1 MSVATIRLIALAFS
15 MKQEIKIIFIT
26 LIAICMLPVLA
37 IFLLTQAGINAVS
50 GTLVDN
56 DVQNNVVNIH
66 DPKTGDIVDQIAI
79 SAMWPVHGIVTL
91 EYAQVFLPY
100 DPFHTG
106 IDIAN
111 GTVGDPVGA
120 FMSGTVIYAGETS
133 WGFGK
138 HVKIDNGHYI
148 TSIYAHLD
156 TILVK
161 KGDTVEVGTVVGTR
175 GDTGWST
182 GPHLHFQINVFG
194 IPVNPR
200 VFLTGDPPTE
210 APEQVPNP

>member
-1 MSVATIRLIALAFS
+1 MNPAAIRYIALAFS
-15 MKQEIKIIFIT
+15 MKSELK
-26 LIAICMLPVLA
+26 L
-37 IFLLTQAGINAVS
+37 IFLTFALVCLLPIMAIVILTQAGIGIVS
-50 GTLVDN
+50 DALVSQ
-56 DVQNNVVNIH
+56 DVQAAQVDIH
-66 DPKTGDIVDQIAI
+66 DPSSGEIVDHVETSVI
-79 SAMWPVHGIVTL
+79 WPVSGIVTL
-91 EYAQVFLPY
+91 EYAQLSPY
-100 DPFHTG
+100 QLFHTG

-111 GTVGDPVGA
+111 GQVGDPVGA
-120 FMSGTVIYAGETS
+120 FMSGKVIYAGETS

-138 HVKIDNGHYI
+138 HVEVDHGHHV

-156 TILVK
+156 SISVQV
-161 KGDTVEVGTVVGTR
+161 GDEIEVGTVVGTR

-210 APEQVPNP
+210 PVQ